1 MKTRHSALVIFIV
14 ASWVGL
20 AQSWGGGRRAEDKTH
35 TLAWQAFSADMGRG
49 DCTMDS
55 LSEQASVTLPIGQ
68 TVTKDELEVSLAL
81 SLSEATTGAALLD
94 LLVAKPASWSLFAP
108 APDGHYR
115 LACEN
120 SMGDTT
126 VGETSLHD
134 GKLVSIDRVNFS
146 VEAMV
151 TAKATSLKTGF
162 QQDVSYPAAFF
173 MTIDLRTNKAR
184 KKNCIS
190 SLPEVRMYAQNIA
203 LLAARG
209 YTMIPSST
217 YGPVIRPV

>member
-14 ASWVGL
+14 SSWAGL

-35 TLAWQAFSADMGRG
+35 TLAWEAFSADMGRG
-49 DCTMDS
+49 DCTMHS

-68 TVTKDELEVSLAL
+68 TVTKDE
-81 SLSEATTGAALLD
+81 
-94 LLVAKPASWSLFAP
+94 
-108 APDGHYR
+108 YR

-134 GKLVSIDRVNFS
+134 GKLVSIDRVSFS

-162 QQDVSYPAAFF
+162 QQDVSFPRGFF
-173 MTIDLRTNKAR
+173 MTIDLRTNKIA
-184 KKNCIS
+184 
-190 SLPEVRMYAQNIA
+190 EVRMYAQNIA

-209 YTMIPSST
+209 YTMIPSSS

>member
-1 MKTRHSALVIFIV
+1 MVLPLFLPCCVHCYADRLPACPTNRTPWWAWARDAKNNRVRVCFRALFLRTCARTTYSSPARFRSIMLRLPV
-14 ASWVGL
+14 A
-20 AQSWGGGRRAEDKTH
+20 T
-35 TLAWQAFSADMGRG
+35 
-49 DCTMDS
+49 
-55 LSEQASVTLPIGQ
+55 ASVTLPIGQ
-68 TVTKDELEVSLAL
+68 TVTKDE
-81 SLSEATTGAALLD
+81 
-94 LLVAKPASWSLFAP
+94 
-108 APDGHYR
+108 YR

-173 MTIDLRTNKAR
+173 MTIDLRTNKLA
-184 KKNCIS
+184 
-190 SLPEVRMYAQNIA
+190 EVRMYAQNIA

-209 YTMIPSST
+209 YTMIPSSS